1 MKVILEFNS
10 FEEAE
15 ELENALNGGKYR
27 SQLEE
32 IWNNVWRPFWK
43 HGYAN
48 ERINELLA
56 SNDDGTPKYPEVH
69 ELFDYLEAR
78 YKETVNDD

>member
-1 MKVILEFNS
+1 MKVTITFDS
-10 FEEAE
+10 YEEAE

-32 IWNNVWRPFWK
+32 IWNNVFRPYHK
-43 HGYAN
+43 HGFNN

-56 SNDDGTPKYPEVH
+56 SNDDDTPMHPEVH

-78 YKETVNDD
+78 YRETVYDE